1 MKYVKLAQMP
11 PMDPLAGMGMPAAPA
26 AMPGPPPAPDSSQKQ
41 IKVPLANLGLILAD
55 AEIEKKLLE
64 QLEDNEQ
71 GIANDV
77 WMQYGGTEDGGVD
90 KEKRGK
96 RKESVEVTEEEVK
109 ATDKTRWERLPDG
122 QNLNDL
128 EITLDDMA
136 NAVKFLSFGFA
147 KNKGKEQGGG
157 APGGGM
163 PGMASRKLDNMVKLA
178 QNLDLLGMY
187 SVADRIL

>member
-11 PMDPLAGMGMPAAPA
+11 PMDPMAMGMAMPAAPM
-26 AMPGPPPAPDSSQKQ
+26 AMPAPAEPASAQKQ
-41 IKVPLANLGLILAD
+41 IKIPLANLGLILAD

-71 GIANDV
+71 DIANGV
-77 WMQYGGTEDGGVD
+77 WVEYGGKENGGVD
-90 KEKRGK
+90 QEKRGK
-96 RKESVEVTEEEVK
+96 RKDTEEASEEEIK
-109 ATDKTRWERLPDG
+109 ATDKTRWERLPEG

-128 EITLDDMA
+128 EITLDDFA

-157 APGGGM
+157 AAGGGM
-163 PGMASRKLDNMVKLA
+163 PGMASRKLENMVKLA
-178 QNLDLLGMY
+178 HNFDLLGMY